1 MGTLSSPVLRGYTC
15 GLWTLFHVLTVNGY
29 RNGQKDNS
37 FDPLRLLLAIRDWVL
52 SFFACDHCRVH
63 FRKMTTK
70 TARIETSINREE
82 DVFLY
87 LWKAHNL
94 VNSRLHDLTLLSF
107 GNMNIKRSGNSSS
120 SLLILP
126 LLLCLGFL
134 LWNHCQANEHHE
146 TVEHWV
152 KRVLQEG
159 RYPSNRDNI
168 HNEKEEGSIS
178 TNTNIFEE
186 RRDSGLSMESKE
198 IENDNYVEPVIPWF
212 SDWEKMV
219 KEQEAK
225 KKKHPKKSLPIRH
238 SPIQN
243 IQERPR
249 HIQGPCLLR
258 RNKPV
263 QHRTYPRSYEFPGFE
278 LSIPRKWDWRNVDG
292 INFCSPTRNQHIPVY
307 CGGSLNDRFNIAR
320 KNRWPMTSL
329 SPQEIIACNG
339 RGRGCNGGTAED
351 VFEHAKTVG
360 LVEEGCNNF
369 KADFGK
375 LTGRLQMMSEI
386 HNRGPIS
393 CTMGCTPQFDLNY
406 TSGIYREH
414 GEYPPNHIVSV
425 TGWDWDEETKTE
437 YWIVR
442 NSWGEAWGEMGW
454 FRVVTSLFNG
464 GRGDQFNMGIER
476 ECYFADPD
484 VSNLN

>member
-1 MGTLSSPVLRGYTC
+1 
-15 GLWTLFHVLTVNGY
+15 
-29 RNGQKDNS
+29 
-37 FDPLRLLLAIRDWVL
+37 
-52 SFFACDHCRVH
+52 
-63 FRKMTTK
+63 
-70 TARIETSINREE
+70 
-82 DVFLY
+82 
-87 LWKAHNL
+87 
-94 VNSRLHDLTLLSF
+94 
-107 GNMNIKRSGNSSS
+107 MNIKRSGNSFS

-134 LWNHCQANEHHE
+134 LWHHCQANEHHE
-146 TVEHWV
+146 TVERWV
-152 KRVLQEG
+152 KRVLHEG
-159 RYPSNRDNI
+159 RYPPPPPLPLLLPLPTLPPPPVFLPPIPMPKPPFYI
-168 HNEKEEGSIS
+168 HLKNKLKNNKDQEDIRNEEEGSIS
-178 TNTNIFEE
+178 TNADIFKE
-186 RRDSGLSMESKE
+186 RRDSSLSMESE
-198 IENDNYVEPVIPWF
+198 GIENDNYVEPVIPWF

-238 SPIQN
+238 SPLQN

-369 KADFGK
+369 KAVNEKKFSKHFSKKNFSQKIQSFFSECTPFTRCGSCWPDKCFSIQNYTRYYIKDFGK

>member
-1 MGTLSSPVLRGYTC
+1 
-15 GLWTLFHVLTVNGY
+15 
-29 RNGQKDNS
+29 
-37 FDPLRLLLAIRDWVL
+37 
-52 SFFACDHCRVH
+52 
-63 FRKMTTK
+63 
-70 TARIETSINREE
+70 
-82 DVFLY
+82 
-87 LWKAHNL
+87 
-94 VNSRLHDLTLLSF
+94 
-107 GNMNIKRSGNSSS
+107 MNIKRSGNSSS

-152 KRVLQEG
+152 KRVFQEG
-159 RYPSNRDNI
+159 RYPFLPPFPPHPPPPPVFLPPLPPLPPPPVFLPPLPPPPVFLPPLPPPPVFLPPLPPPPVFLPPIPMPNPYFNIHLKNKLKNNEDRDNI
-168 HNEKEEGSIS
+168 RDEKEEGSIS

-186 RRDSGLSMESKE
+186 RRDSGLSLESKE

-238 SPIQN
+238 SPLQN

-307 CGGSLNDRFNIAR
+307 CGGCWVFGSLGSLNDRFNIAR

-351 VFEHAKTVG
+351 VFEHAKNCRT
-360 LVEEGCNNF
+360 CR
-369 KADFGK
+369 
-375 LTGRLQMMSEI
+375 GRMQ
-386 HNRGPIS
+386 
-393 CTMGCTPQFDLNY
+393 
-406 TSGIYREH
+406 
-414 GEYPPNHIVSV
+414 
-425 TGWDWDEETKTE
+425 
-437 YWIVR
+437 
-442 NSWGEAWGEMGW
+442 
-454 FRVVTSLFNG
+454 
-464 GRGDQFNMGIER
+464 
-476 ECYFADPD
+476 
-484 VSNLN
+484 

>member
-1 MGTLSSPVLRGYTC
+1 MPNPYFNIHLKNKLK
-15 GLWTLFHVLTVNGY
+15 N
-29 RNGQKDNS
+29 N
-37 FDPLRLLLAIRDWVL
+37 
-52 SFFACDHCRVH
+52 
-63 FRKMTTK
+63 
-70 TARIETSINREE
+70 E
-82 DVFLY
+82 D
-87 LWKAHNL
+87 
-94 VNSRLHDLTLLSF
+94 
-107 GNMNIKRSGNSSS
+107 
-120 SLLILP
+120 
-126 LLLCLGFL
+126 
-134 LWNHCQANEHHE
+134 
-146 TVEHWV
+146 
-152 KRVLQEG
+152 
-159 RYPSNRDNI
+159 RDNI
-168 HNEKEEGSIS
+168 RDEKEEGSIS

-186 RRDSGLSMESKE
+186 RRDSGLSLESKE

-219 KEQEAK
+219 KEQEEK
-225 KKKHPKKSLPIRH
+225 KKKHPRKLLPIKH
-238 SPIQN
+238 SPLQN
-243 IQERPR
+243 IHERPR

-278 LSIPRKWDWRNVDG
+278 LSIPR
-292 INFCSPTRNQHIPVY
+292 
-307 CGGSLNDRFNIAR
+307 SLNDRFNIAR

>member
-1 MGTLSSPVLRGYTC
+1 MP
-15 GLWTLFHVLTVNGY
+15 
-29 RNGQKDNS
+29 K
-37 FDPLRLLLAIRDWVL
+37 P
-52 SFFACDHCRVH
+52 H
-63 FRKMTTK
+63 FNIHLKNK
-70 TARIETSINREE
+70 LKNNE
-82 DVFLY
+82 D
-87 LWKAHNL
+87 
-94 VNSRLHDLTLLSF
+94 
-107 GNMNIKRSGNSSS
+107 
-120 SLLILP
+120 
-126 LLLCLGFL
+126 
-134 LWNHCQANEHHE
+134 
-146 TVEHWV
+146 
-152 KRVLQEG
+152 
-159 RYPSNRDNI
+159 RDNI
-168 HNEKEEGSIS
+168 RDEKEEGSIS

-186 RRDSGLSMESKE
+186 RRDSGLSLESKE

-225 KKKHPKKSLPIRH
+225 KKKHPKKSFPIRH

-307 CGGSLNDRFNIAR
+307 CGGCSLNDRFNIAR

-369 KADFGK
+369 KAVNESVNLDKDFGK